1 MESLLPEQMAS
12 LLTGLNVSLARL
24 CLFGAEVYRQTDSV
38 LSEKL
43 YRRALRSAIGSYGV
57 DSPTVGLI
65 LISFKEFLENEGRN
79 DEARALR
86 SDIRTVCIRIFEVSI
101 GLKA

>member
-1 MESLLPEQMAS
+1 MESLLPGQNIS
-12 LLTGLNVSLARL
+12 IARL

-38 LSEKL
+38 LAEKL

-65 LISFKEFLENEGRN
+65 LVSFEEFLENEGRN
-79 DEARALR
+79 DEAQALW
-86 SDIRTVCIRIFEVSI
+86 SDIRTVCIRIFELSN